1 MTPDDAPING
11 DDHEENEPAPKRKRA
26 TRAKK
31 VVPEAEADE
40 TTKVEK
46 RARPA
51 RNAAKANG
59 GRAKKTTQEKD
70 TGEKTAENAEKPKR
84 GRRKAALRQEAD

>member
-11 DDHEENEPAPKRKRA
+11 DHNEEDELAPKRKRA

-40 TTKVEK
+40 NTKVEK